1 MMFHLR
7 PRARPFTP
15 PVIKLPANLDMTS
28 AQDLKDRLAAALATN
43 PVLRLDGS
51 ETTHVATPG
60 VQLLLAASQTAKS
73 EGGRMVLTN
82 GGAALEA
89 AFQDLG
95 LANELAEW
103 GTADA

>member
-1 MMFHLR
+1 MMFYSR
-7 PRARPFTP
+7 PRARPVTP
-15 PVIKLPANLDMTS
+15 PVIKLPANLDMRS
-28 AQDLKDRLAAALATN
+28 AQDLKDRLAAALASN

-73 EGGRMVLTN
+73 DGGKIVLTN
-82 GGAALEA
+82 GSAALEA

-95 LANELAEW
+95 LGNELAEW
-103 GTADA
+103 GTAHV